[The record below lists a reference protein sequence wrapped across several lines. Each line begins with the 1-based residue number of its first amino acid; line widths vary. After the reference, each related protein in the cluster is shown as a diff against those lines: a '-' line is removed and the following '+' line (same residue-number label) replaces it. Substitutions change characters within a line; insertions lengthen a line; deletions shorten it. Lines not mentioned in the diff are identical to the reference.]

1 LHWCNDDGAH
11 GVRIMR
17 GATDAGRMLAAV
29 LSRGWGDGGS
39 PVSRKQRHLILAFR
53 SLFWRNYGA
62 PVLLIMR
69 KYLGTYTEWS
79 RRSLP
84 RTAAHFFCA
93 GEVTC
98 YRAAAALHSQ
108 LMIHCFACSLPSA
121 AKATRTA
128 AAGCPSQDGRRRRVV
143 MVLAMQKA
151 AILPQRRRLTFF
163 CTGEESPVIV
173 VDDAEAL
180 SVERLEGMATRS
192 AAAAPAKRLSDQGVS
207 LFAPTGKVT
216 FL

>member
-1 LHWCNDDGAH
+1 
-11 GVRIMR
+11 
-17 GATDAGRMLAAV
+17 
-29 LSRGWGDGGS
+29 
-39 PVSRKQRHLILAFR
+39 
-53 SLFWRNYGA
+53 
-62 PVLLIMR
+62 
-69 KYLGTYTEWS
+69 
-79 RRSLP
+79 
-84 RTAAHFFCA
+84 
-93 GEVTC
+93 
-98 YRAAAALHSQ
+98 
-108 LMIHCFACSLPSA
+108 
-121 AKATRTA
+121 
-128 AAGCPSQDGRRRRVV
+128 